1 MLFAY
6 VDESGDPTGDPAF
19 RGSPSYTLGVV
30 LVPAAQWPD
39 AFDSLINLRRELKRN
54 LSIPA
59 RAEIKASYLVRNEG
73 VFTKLGLSSKQ
84 RRYVYFR
91 HLTNLSKAGMRAF
104 AIFVD
109 KRELAVRGR
118 LSSTRELAWNSLFQR
133 LSKLHDHDRPG
144 EKSPILLVHDEGEDL
159 TIRKLARRARRYLTA
174 GSAYGTGPIRLSA
187 RWLLDD
193 PVSRQSHHSLFIQCA
208 DLVAYAA
215 TKHLI
220 PGGRRQTRVCPPS
233 AWSQL
238 GPACYEE
245 ANSLARRMDP
255 TLPPGIV
262 IRRY

>member
-1 MLFAY
+1 
-6 VDESGDPTGDPAF
+6 
-19 RGSPSYTLGVV
+19 
-30 LVPAAQWPD
+30 
-39 AFDSLINLRRELKRN
+39 
-54 LSIPA
+54 
-59 RAEIKASYLVRNEG
+59 
-73 VFTKLGLSSKQ
+73 
-84 RRYVYFR
+84 
-91 HLTNLSKAGMRAF
+91 MRAF

>member
-1 MLFAY
+1 
-6 VDESGDPTGDPAF
+6 
-19 RGSPSYTLGVV
+19 
-30 LVPAAQWPD
+30 
-39 AFDSLINLRRELKRN
+39 
-54 LSIPA
+54 
-59 RAEIKASYLVRNEG
+59 
-73 VFTKLGLSSKQ
+73 
-84 RRYVYFR
+84 
-91 HLTNLSKAGMRAF
+91 MRAF

-220 PGGRRQTRVCPPS
+220 PGGRRQTRVCVRH
-233 AWSQL
+233 QH
-238 GPACYEE
+238 G
-245 ANSLARRMDP
+245 ANSDQRATRKPTPLPDAWTRRCPRESSYDAIKPPQPLAGGGLAPSRTKARGSATSNIPALLSYTTPQRMSGP
-255 TLPPGIV
+255 FCA
-262 IRRY
+262 IRCGVGHSQPDLDHAGYSTR